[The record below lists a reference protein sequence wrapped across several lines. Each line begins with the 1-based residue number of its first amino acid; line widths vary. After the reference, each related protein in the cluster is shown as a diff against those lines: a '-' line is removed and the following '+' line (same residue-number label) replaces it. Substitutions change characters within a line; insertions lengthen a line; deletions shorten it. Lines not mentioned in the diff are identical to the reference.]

1 MTKYVLDYLRE
12 ELFIEPVEF
21 THIGLE
27 EEYEGEVPIGYRLI
41 LNNKDVDIVV
51 WYADLNKWFIN
62 KYEELKSKKQ

>member
-12 ELFIEPVEF
+12 ELFIEPVGV
-21 THIGLE
+21 TSVGLE